1 MAKKF
6 KLKREY
12 MNGGD
17 VHLGG
22 HRDNQPDRVTLTSDD
37 PYVEGDAYEIYV
49 PSILRE
55 VPQDPSVEE
64 KSDALKKFAAK
75 FTDEDSGDP
84 EPEEKEDGGE
94 QAQEEVEE
102 KPDDVDIDTENFEEV
117 EEVEVEDL
125 LTDFENADA
134 PQVEE
139 GDELTLDSEDDED
152 GEPLPSV
159 DELEDMNRSEL
170 EALALQ
176 MGVLDD
182 IEGTGSGGYITV
194 SDFNE
199 HLAPLLEEEEDG

>member
-6 KLKREY
+6 KLKRAY

-37 PYVEGDAYEIYV
+37 PYVEGDDYEIYV

-64 KSDALKKFAAK
+64 KSEAIQKFADK
-75 FTDEDSGDP
+75 LTKNSSGSSEDQESVDTPEDVEKEEEPNVELDAEEREELEEVGVEDILSDFEYAD
-84 EPEEKEDGGE
+84 EPE
-94 QAQEEVEE
+94 
-102 KPDDVDIDTENFEEV
+102 
-117 EEVEVEDL
+117 
-125 LTDFENADA
+125 
-134 PQVEE
+134 VEE
-139 GDELTLDSEDDED
+139 GDELTLDSEEEGD
-152 GEPLPSV
+152 GEPLPLVS
-159 DELEDMNRSEL
+159 ELEDMNRSEL
-170 EALALQ
+170 EALSLQ

-194 SDFNE
+194 SDFND
-199 HLAPLLEEEEDG
+199 HLTPLLEEAEEG